1 MKKSTI
7 ILVLLLFLGTSA
19 GLYYGLTRYLQKEK
33 ERVLAALEEV
43 EEPEKSEEEESDE
56 VVELPSVT
64 YSEADVQEVPP
75 GRLMAFDQLLG
86 DAQNEAAID
95 RWEMSKALLRSAIDL
110 TSNATLRAMAAQE
123 MGAVLLEEAQV
134 TPWPNALAAEQYL
147 EGALELEKDPARRE
161 QIEGRLRD
169 TREIL
174 YSSQLVDIPE
184 TGNRFQML
192 DALEKARPM
201 MQTPTRQ
208 LEYKLRE
215 ANALQQT
222 VLNPSWFKEY
232 LQDHPEENREE
243 ARESLRNEAMSQYL
257 ELAEQATGPIRD
269 EAFFRMA
276 ELQMEEKK
284 YDQAD
289 QTIQSFL
296 DNEPMTF
303 IPETML
309 LLAQIARAKG
319 DPRRANHLL
328 TQHIERYG
336 ITGDSQ
342 NQIMEVIREMA
353 GLGFYREAAD
363 SLEALTRQPQLETKT
378 HELMAQSQ
386 LYRAD
391 YFFKINEP
399 GNAEAILSELATGD
413 YPPAIK
419 QAAVSRLFETQLAR
433 NQGNI
438 EMLLTGIQAVE
449 SDPENEHAK
458 NILIQMARTVEQMGL
473 PVYAQEI
480 YDKIALLGMA
490 AAQNADA
497 TSAVPLSIE
506 AATLGTA
513 RCYFKEGNDLKA
525 DYLFRKICNNY
536 DVGALQS
543 EAAFWWA
550 QIAFRNDQLQEASRR
565 LGLMDLSS
573 LPPDFTAKA
582 KILDQFIN
590 IRLGIS
596 NEEVIDPVLIDL
608 ATLTDVDREFI
619 RTYYPAFFDL
629 WEKRDNLKAMK
640 RWYEGSRVS
649 PHREDVPLDDF
660 FLRIANVILENG
672 TLNDLIAYL
681 DSPDDLLPIEQ
692 QEQLQADLWIPFL
705 KNIRQLELTNQG
717 IKLALNELYRKRRG
731 IR

>member
-1 MKKSTI
+1 MKKSSI
-7 ILVLLLFLGTSA
+7 ILVLLLFLGASA
-19 GLYYGLTRYLQKEK
+19 GLYYGLTRYLEKEK
-33 ERVLAALEEV
+33 ERVRKALEVV
-43 EEPEKSEEEESDE
+43 EEPEKAEEEESGE
-56 VVELPSVT
+56 VVELPSIT

-75 GRLMAFDQLLG
+75 ARLMAFDQLLG

-123 MGAVLLEEAQV
+123 MGSVLLQEAQV
-134 TPWPNALAAEQYL
+134 APWPNAMAAEQYL
-147 EGALELEKDPARRE
+147 EGALELEKDPVRRE
-161 QIEGRLRD
+161 QAEERLRE

-174 YSSQLVDIPE
+174 YSSQLVEIPE
-184 TGNRFQML
+184 TGNRFQMQE
-192 DALEKARPM
+192 ALEKARPV
-201 MQTPTRQ
+201 MQRTPARQ

-222 VLNPSWFKEY
+222 VLNPTWFKEY
-232 LQDHPEENREE
+232 LFDHPEEDPAQAKEK
-243 ARESLRNEAMSQYL
+243 LRNEAENQYS
-257 ELAEQATGPIRD
+257 ELTKQASGPIRD
-269 EAFFRMA
+269 EAFFRLA

-289 QTIQSFL
+289 QTIQTFL
-296 DNEPMTF
+296 DNEPVTF
-303 IPETML
+303 IPETMI

-319 DPRRANHLL
+319 DPRRANHLF

-336 ITGDSQ
+336 ISGDSQ
-342 NQIMEVIREMA
+342 NQIMEVIKEMA
-353 GLGFYREAAD
+353 GLGFFREAAD
-363 SLEALTRQPQLETKT
+363 SLEALTRQPQLETKA
-378 HELMAQSQ
+378 HDLIAQSK
-386 LYRAD
+386 LYRAE

-399 GNAEAILSELATGD
+399 ENAVTILSELGTGD

-419 QAAVSRLFETQLAR
+419 QAAISRLFETQLAR

-458 NILIQMARTVEQMGL
+458 KILIQMARTVEQMGL

-490 AAQNADA
+490 SAQNADA
-497 TSAVPLSIE
+497 SVAPLSIE

-536 DVGALQS
+536 NVGALQS

-550 QIAFRNDQLQEASRR
+550 QIAFRHGQLQEASRR
-565 LGLMDLSS
+565 LGLMDLTS

-596 NEEVIDPVLIDL
+596 NAEIIDPVLADL
-608 ATLTDVDREFI
+608 ASLTDADRDFI
-619 RTYYPAFFDL
+619 RTYYSAFFDM
-629 WEKRDNLKAMK
+629 WERRNNLEAMK

-649 PHREDVPLDDF
+649 PHRKEIPLDDF
-660 FLRIANVILENG
+660 FLRIANVIVEKG
-672 TLNDLIAYL
+672 TLSDLVAYL
-681 DSPDDLLPIEQ
+681 DNPDGLLPLAQ
-692 QEQLQADLWIPFL
+692 QEQLLDDLWIPFFQGA
-705 KNIRQLELTNQG
+705 RQLERTNQG
-717 IKLALNELYRKRRG
+717 IKLSLNELYRKRQGNR
-731 IR
+731 

>member
-1 MKKSTI
+1 MKKSAI
-7 ILVLLLFLGTSA
+7 ILVLMVFLGASA
-19 GLYYGLTRYLQKEK
+19 GLYYGLTRYLEKDK
-33 ERVLAALEEV
+33 ERLQKALEEV
-43 EEPEKSEEEESDE
+43 EEKENPEEEESDE

-75 GRLMAFDQLLG
+75 ARLMAFDQLLG

-147 EGALELEKDPARRE
+147 EGALELEKDPERRE
-161 QIEGRLRD
+161 QAEERLRE

-192 DALEKARPM
+192 DALEKARPV

-215 ANALQQT
+215 ANATQQT
-222 VLNPSWFKEY
+222 VLNSSWFKEY
-232 LQDHPEENREE
+232 LLDHPEENPAE
-243 ARESLRNEAMSQYL
+243 AKEKLRTEAMNQYR
-257 ELAEQATGPIRD
+257 ELTEQASGPVRD
-269 EAFFRMA
+269 EACFRTA
-276 ELQMEEKK
+276 ELQMDEKK
-284 YDQAD
+284 YDLAD
-289 QTIQSFL
+289 QTIQNFL

-336 ITGDSQ
+336 ISGDSQ
-342 NQIMEVIREMA
+342 NQIMEIIREMA
-353 GLGFYREAAD
+353 DMGFYREAAD
-363 SLEALTRQPQLETKT
+363 SLEALTRQPQLEPRA

-386 LYRAD
+386 LYRAE

-399 GNAEAILSELATGD
+399 ENAEAILSELATGD

-419 QAAVSRLFETQLAR
+419 QAAVSRLFETQLTR

-458 NILIQMARTVEQMGL
+458 KILIQMARTVEQMGL

-490 AAQNADA
+490 AAQDADA
-497 TSAVPLSIE
+497 SGVVPLSIE

-525 DYLFRKICNNY
+525 DYLLRKICNNY
-536 DVGALQS
+536 DVGPLQS

-550 QIAFRNDQLQEASRR
+550 QIAFRHDQLQEASRR
-565 LGLMDLSS
+565 LGLMDLAS
-573 LPPDFTAKA
+573 LSPDFTAKA

-596 NEEVIDPVLIDL
+596 NEEVIDPVLAEL
-608 ATLTDVDREFI
+608 ASLTDADRDFI
-619 RTYYPAFFDL
+619 RTYYPAFFDM
-629 WEKRDNLKAMK
+629 WEKRDNLEAMR
-640 RWYEGSRVS
+640 RWYEGSRAS
-649 PHREDVPLDDF
+649 PHREEIPLDDF
-660 FLRIANVILENG
+660 FLRIANIILEKG
-672 TLNDLIAYL
+672 TLKDLVAYL
-681 DSPDDLLPIEQ
+681 DGPDELLPIEQ
-692 QEQLQADLWIPFL
+692 QEQLQDDLWIPFL
-705 KNIRQLELTNQG
+705 QSTRQLELTNQG

>member
-1 MKKSTI
+1 MKKTSL
-7 ILVLLLFLGTSA
+7 ILVLLLFLGASA
-19 GLYYGLTRYLQKEK
+19 GLYYGLTRYLDKDK
-33 ERVLAALEEV
+33 ERLKKALEEV
-43 EEPEKSEEEESDE
+43 EEPEESEEEEAE
-56 VVELPSVT
+56 EEVELPTVT
-64 YSEADVQEVPP
+64 YSDADVQEVPP
-75 GRLMAFDQLLG
+75 GRLMTFNQLMG
-86 DAQNEAAID
+86 DAKNEAAID
-95 RWEMSKALLRSAIDL
+95 RWEMAKALLRSAIDL

-134 TPWPNALAAEQYL
+134 APWPNALAAEQYL
-147 EGALELEKDPARRE
+147 EGSLELEKDPERRARTEELLRE
-161 QIEGRLRD
+161 

-174 YSSQLVDIPE
+174 YASQLAEIPE
-184 TGNRFQML
+184 TGNRFQMME
-192 DALEKARPM
+192 ALEQALPV
-201 MQTPTRQ
+201 MQSPAQQ
-208 LEYKLRE
+208 LEYKLRA
-215 ANALQQT
+215 ANAVQQT
-222 VLNPSWFKEY
+222 VLNKAWFKEY
-232 LQDHPEENREE
+232 MAEHPDENSADAKNRLREE
-243 ARESLRNEAMSQYL
+243 AMTQYR
-257 ELAEQATGPIRD
+257 ELAEEGYGPIRD

-276 ELQMEEKK
+276 ELQMDDEQ
-284 YDQAD
+284 YDAAD
-289 QTIQSFL
+289 QTIQTFL

-309 LLAQIARAKG
+309 LLARIARAKG

-336 ITGDSQ
+336 ISRESQ
-342 NQIMEVIREMA
+342 NQIMEVIQEMA
-353 GLGFYREAAD
+353 DQGFYREASD
-363 SLEALTRQPQLETKT
+363 SLEALTKQPQMETRIN
-378 HELMAQSQ
+378 ELRAQSQ
-386 LYRAD
+386 LYKAE
-391 YFFKINEP
+391 YFFKIKEP
-399 GNAEAILSELATGD
+399 ENAEALLSELAVGD
-413 YPPAIK
+413 YPPAIR
-419 QAAVSRLFETQLAR
+419 QAAVSRLLETQLAR

-458 NILIQMARTVEQMGL
+458 KILIQMARTVEQMGL

-490 AAQNADA
+490 AAQNASPTD
-497 TSAVPLSIE
+497 AVPLSIE

-536 DVGALQS
+536 DVGPLQS

-565 LGLMDLSS
+565 LGLMDLSV

-596 NEEVIDPVLIDL
+596 NDEVIEPVLEEL
-608 ATLTDVDREFI
+608 ASLTDADRLFV
-619 RTYYPAFFDL
+619 RTYYPAFFDM
-629 WEKRDNLKAMK
+629 WEQRGDLDAMK
-640 RWYEGSRVS
+640 RWYEGSRTS
-649 PHREDVPLDDF
+649 PHREEIPLEDF
-660 FLRIANVILENG
+660 FLRIANVILEKG
-672 TLNDLIAYL
+672 TLNDLMAYVEGAE
-681 DSPDDLLPIEQ
+681 DPLPLEQ
-692 QEQLQADLWIPFL
+692 REQLQQDLWMPFL
-705 KNIRQLELTNQG
+705 KNTRQLELTNQG